1 MLLTPTERAAR
12 EGAGAFPAAVL
23 KTIFAVGIVFIGTQ
37 LYSSDRREEKE
48 TLNKKIERE
57 SREGHES
64 LLTDSA
70 GTSTDTRSA
79 TRIKGECSQR
89 VDYRT
94 NSSMM
99 DVMYADAPY
108 TVIKGAMHIHPTVTE
123 LIPTMPG
130 DLSPLE

>member
-1 MLLTPTERAAR
+1 MLLTSAERAVR
-12 EGAGAFPAAVL
+12 EGREPSACIKNSICVGVDPSADAFPAAVL

-99 DVMYADAPY
+99 DVM
-108 TVIKGAMHIHPTVTE
+108 
-123 LIPTMPG
+123 
-130 DLSPLE
+130 